1 MVGTKG
7 APITS
12 SRLIDLVDYAVLI
25 VAIHSALQIFRS
37 AERQNSDGL
46 YEYRTYIF
54 LGAFVLPFLM
64 AGLAFVNAGPAYEFL
79 GALCQLPIRP
89 FWYRLALAWVPRYL
103 IGSIILSL
111 AGAIYA
117 YVGCEFRS
125 YAHLSQS
132 RMTSVTT
139 TLGLS
144 LVNADVEAGGTPS
157 IRKSHSLILPDSLS
171 RASSIADDVVSHPRA
186 GSGVAFGTTT
196 YAPITPSAE
205 SNPGTKSLPGS
216 SNFLPLTRSAS
227 IRPSLLI
234 TPSRYVVKRPP
245 SAHYCQAP
253 PSPLTRPLED
263 PMATIASGSPA
274 KAGVSRRDCSPPS
287 PTQRRLHRQRR
298 RVHHQLR
305 LMFVYPLVYILMW
318 LVPFIYNI
326 LNYNNHYANHP
337 IFFIRIGQIVCLT
350 SMGFVN
356 SLIFCLREK
365 PWRSILM
372 SGGTLWGSLA
382 LWSSPR
388 TSGSTSERGKKS
400 SASRERSWAGS
411 ASKTLT
417 RVRNSVRTSA
427 NADHTRRAAE
437 RARNRLDIEKVER
450 LAAMTQRM
458 ERGRIADKKG
468 KERIAE

>member
-1 MVGTKG
+1 MVGTK
-7 APITS
+7 AASITC
-12 SRLIDLVDYAVLI
+12 RLIEFVDYAVLT

-37 AERQNSDGL
+37 AESENSDGL

-54 LGAFVLPFLM
+54 LGAFVLPALM
-64 AGLAFVNAGPAYEFL
+64 AALAFVNAGPAYEFL

-125 YAHLSQS
+125 YEDLSQS

-139 TLGLS
+139 TLRLS
-144 LVNADVEAGGTPS
+144 LVEADIEAGTRGTQ
-157 IRKSHSLILPDSLS
+157 KAQTLILPDPISK
-171 RASSIADDVVSHPRA
+171 ASSIAHNVVSHHCT
-186 GSGVAFGTTT
+186 GSGIAFGTTT

-205 SNPGTKSLPGS
+205 NNPVTESRPGNS
-216 SNFLPLTRSAS
+216 TFLPLIRSAS
-227 IRPSLLI
+227 IRPSLLV

-245 SAHYCQAP
+245 SAHYFQGP
-253 PSPLTRPLED
+253 LSPLTRSLED
-263 PMATIASGSPA
+263 PMATIASGSPV
-274 KAGVSRRDCSPPS
+274 KEGVLRRDSSPLS
-287 PTQRRLHRQRR
+287 PIRRPLPRQRR
-298 RVHHQLR
+298 RIHHQLR

-318 LVPFIYNI
+318 LVPFIYNV

-382 LWSSPR
+382 WWPSPR
-388 TSGSTSERGKKS
+388 TSGSTSEREKGS
-400 SASRERSWAGS
+400 GAGRRRSWAGR
-411 ASKTLT
+411 ASNTVA
-417 RVRNSVRTSA
+417 RVRNSGRTSA

-437 RARNRLDIEKVER
+437 RARRRLSMEKVER
-450 LAAMTQRM
+450 LAAMTQGT
-458 ERGRIADKKG
+458 ERGRIADEKG
-468 KERIAE
+468 KERITE

>member
-1 MVGTKG
+1 MVGTKA
-7 APITS
+7 APIT
-12 SRLIDLVDYAVLI
+12 RWLIEFVDYAVLI

-54 LGAFVLPFLM
+54 LGAFVIPALM
-64 AGLAFVNAGPAYEFL
+64 AALAFVNAGPAYEFL

-125 YAHLSQS
+125 YANLSES
-132 RMTSVTT
+132 CMTSVTT
-139 TLGLS
+139 TLKLP
-144 LVNADVEAGGTPS
+144 LVNADVEAGTQV
-157 IRKSHSLILPDSLS
+157 IRKAQSLILPDSSS
-171 RASSIADDVVSHPRA
+171 RASSIAYDVVSHPRA

-205 SNPGTKSLPGS
+205 NNQVTESLPGS
-216 SNFLPLTRSAS
+216 STFSPLTRSAS
-227 IRPSLLI
+227 VRPSLLI

-245 SAHYCQAP
+245 SAHYFQGP
-253 PSPLTRPLED
+253 HSPLTRPLEN
-263 PMATIASGSPA
+263 PMATVASESPV
-274 KAGVSRRDCSPPS
+274 KAEISPRDCSPPS
-287 PTQRRLHRQRR
+287 PTRRHLHRQRR

-318 LVPFIYNI
+318 LVPFIYNV

-337 IFFIRIGQIVCLT
+337 IFFVRIGQIVCLT

-388 TSGSTSERGKKS
+388 TSGSTLEREDRS
-400 SASRERSWAGS
+400 SASRQRSWAGS
-411 ASKTLT
+411 ASKTLA

-450 LAAMTQRM
+450 LAAMTQRT

-468 KERIAE
+468 KERITE